1 MNKCEKY
8 VGRRCW
14 KNWSTLGSIY
24 IYIYI
29 YIYIHDT
36 LTIIPDDHLQ
46 VDEEQ
51 DRSVPGSLPADDNL
65 PFPLLLSEW
74 ADGEGHIGGC
84 CKFWGPPVWLPNTPK
99 PAPVHEESLNVVID
113 DIATISSW
121 TMIKKN
127 LEGSI
132 IRLCTREC
140 MVIHIHVQSVIIF
153 AITSYLNSKTRGFL
167 SPASRRRRDLKR
179 IAPQT
184 DAWGPFSCAPCD
196 STNLNSNKVKRSRY
210 SFSIS
215 VFFLL

>member
-1 MNKCEKY
+1 MSRRRRAHWWLLQILRSACLTSQHSQTRTCTWRIVKCGYWWYCNDIIVNDDKKKLGRKY
-8 VGRRCW
+8 Y
-14 KNWSTLGSIY
+14 S
-24 IYIYI
+24 
-29 YIYIHDT
+29 
-36 LTIIPDDHLQ
+36 
-46 VDEEQ
+46 
-51 DRSVPGSLPADDNL
+51 
-65 PFPLLLSEW
+65 PLY
-74 ADGEGHIGGC
+74 
-84 CKFWGPPVWLPNTPK
+84 
-99 PAPVHEESLNVVID
+99 
-113 DIATISSW
+113 
-121 TMIKKN
+121 
-127 LEGSI
+127 
-132 IRLCTREC
+132 TR

>member
-1 MNKCEKY
+1 MYKRYIFGRN
-8 VGRRCW
+8 VRNMLSRRCW
-14 KNWSTLGSIY
+14 KNWSTLSGV
-24 IYIYI
+24 

-36 LTIIPDDHLQ
+36 LTIIPGDHLQ

-99 PAPVHEESLNVVID
+99 PAPVHENRKCGYWWYCNDIIVHDDKLWENVYIC
-113 DIATISSW
+113 IF
-121 TMIKKN
+121 
-127 LEGSI
+127 
-132 IRLCTREC
+132 
-140 MVIHIHVQSVIIF
+140 IHIHIHRIIIF

-167 SPASRRRRDLKR
+167 SLASRRRRDLKR

-196 STNLNSNKVKRSRY
+196 STNLNSNKVKRSR
-210 SFSIS
+210 
-215 VFFLL
+215 